1 MRSALFIGRWL
12 ITSTLVGLIAIY
24 LWYASDHVRLLL
36 GFPFP
41 LDYGE
46 GPLLAQIQQLLAK
59 RALWQIY
66 ADPAQAPFLVVNYP
80 PLYLVFTSSLAG
92 IIGEPL
98 LAGRIIAL
106 FGALAST
113 AALAA
118 LIGRRGAWMSLLW
131 LTIPVVREWMPL
143 MRVDLLGVALGL
155 WSVWL
160 AGCERL
166 PAVQRGLLAGL
177 LAVGCLLTKP
187 SLIAGPAAAAAML
200 SVVWYRSRSQPV
212 STAAKAAITYI
223 TTVGL
228 VGGSIV
234 AALSWMSHGWFLL
247 HVVAA
252 NANRWEANLAADFWR
267 QQLGLRWPLLL
278 TALIGSITIWHSSQR
293 AMLIP
298 ALTYLLAGT
307 IEAIGVG
314 KVGAYANYFFEWYAA
329 LIWLSGAG
337 WSIQTAPSSYP
348 GTRPL
353 MSVLIVLSLLYY
365 PPLWDTN
372 RLRPAGLIEPSPPR
386 FVLGSYGLWADA
398 QREAAVLA
406 ALHRTTTALT
416 TEVRASGEVIFT
428 DLPGLASGAG
438 LTARIPVFEF
448 RQLLDQ
454 GYVDQTTVLYEL
466 ANGKFPLILIDYLGN
481 WLTPEMVA
489 IIRHRYAQDGVL
501 GVIDR
506 YRPIATGSTQ
516 SPLHPLLGG
525 GIQLVGVQIAS
536 PTTNTYEPGDLVVLN
551 LIWQRTVPAPAD
563 DLTVVVQLRTA
574 DERLISQHERPLV
587 YGALPPSRWP
597 ESASID
603 HLQPIT
609 LPPALLPGDY
619 LLTVSLRDEHGNAIA
634 APQPIA
640 RIPVAAQGGMFFTET
655 GYFVPAPFMRAWAEA
670 GALERGG
677 WPLTPA
683 VPFAWGWLQCFE
695 RICLEW
701 RDGIVQMRPLG
712 IELYMAET
720 LRSDQCNDHSP
731 AINICTGFSVPEEV
745 SATLGQVLSGEI
757 SRHGWIVQWTEYA
770 RLERSPDGTTFSLGR
785 LGDETLRLPPGV
797 RYRWP
802 E

>member
-1 MRSALFIGRWL
+1 MRSAFFIGRWL
-12 ITSTLVGLIAIY
+12 VTSTLVGLIAIY
-24 LWYASDHVRLLL
+24 LWYASDHIRLLL

-46 GPLLAQIQQLLAK
+46 GPILAQVQQLLTG

-80 PLYLVFTSSLAG
+80 PLYLVFTSSLAR

-98 LAGRIIAL
+98 LAGRMIAL

-113 AALAA
+113 VALAA

-155 WSVWL
+155 WAVWV
-160 AGCERL
+160 ANRERL

-187 SLIAGPAAAAAML
+187 SLIAGPAAAAAVL
-200 SVVWYRSRSQPV
+200 SVAWYRSRSQPA

-228 VGGSIV
+228 VGGGIV
-234 AALSWMSHGWFLL
+234 AGLSWMSDGWFLL
-247 HVVAA
+247 HVVTA

-278 TALIGSITIWHSSQR
+278 TALIGGITIWYSPRR

-337 WSIQTAPSSYP
+337 WSVQTPPYP

-353 MSVLIVLSLLYY
+353 LSILTVLSLLYY
-365 PPLWDTN
+365 PPLWDAN

-406 ALHRTTTALT
+406 ALNRTTTALT
-416 TEVRASGEVIFT
+416 DELQTSGGVIFT
-428 DLPGLASGAG
+428 DLPGLAIGAG

-454 GYVDQTTVLYEL
+454 GYIDQSPILYEL
-466 ANGKFPLILIDYLGN
+466 ANGKFPLVLLDYLGN

-489 IIRHRYAQDGVL
+489 IIRHRYAQDGSL

-516 SPLHPLLGG
+516 PPLQPLTGG
-525 GIQLVGVQIAS
+525 GIQLVGVQIAP

-551 LIWQRTVPAPAD
+551 LLWQRIDPTPSD
-563 DLTVVVQLRTA
+563 DLTVIVQLRSA
-574 DERLISQHERPLV
+574 DERLLLQHERPLV
-587 YGALPPSRWP
+587 YGAFPPSRWP
-597 ESASID
+597 ETASID

-609 LPPALLPGDY
+609 LPPALPPGDY
-619 LLTVSLRDEHGNAIA
+619 LLTVHLRDHHGNEITS
-634 APQPIA
+634 PQPVA
-640 RIPVAAQGGMFFTET
+640 RIPVAAQGGAFFTET
-655 GYFVPAPFMRAWAEA
+655 GYFVPATFMRAWAES
-670 GALERGG
+670 GAVERGG

-701 RDGIVQMRPLG
+701 REGIIQMRPLG
-712 IELYMAET
+712 VELYLAET
-720 LRSDQCNDHSP
+720 MRSERCNDNSP
-731 AINICTGFSVPEEV
+731 ATGICADFSTPEEI

-757 SRHGWIVQWTEYA
+757 LRNGWIVQWTEYA